1 MAEFGDELVPQ
12 AVENFDE
19 IQFDV
24 FAFVSVLTEHALPYM
39 IHKIFVTYDFYN
51 TYHISVST
59 LVNFSTEV
67 SNLFLTV

>member
-24 FAFVSVLTEHALPYM
+24 FAFVNILNEHALPYM
-39 IHKIFVTYDFYN
+39 IHKIFNTYDFYN
-51 TYHISVST
+51 TYHISIAT

-67 SNLFLTV
+67 SNFYY